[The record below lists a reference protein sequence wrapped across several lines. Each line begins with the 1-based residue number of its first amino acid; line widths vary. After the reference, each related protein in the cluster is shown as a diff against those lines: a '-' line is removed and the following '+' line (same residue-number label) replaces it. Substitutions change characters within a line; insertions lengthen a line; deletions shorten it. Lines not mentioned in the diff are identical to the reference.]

1 MKKTKKKKYKFIMVF
16 LSIILV
22 FVLFYIFI
30 NDNVK
35 NNYLTSNLND
45 LTANI
50 FKITTISF
58 IKDNNNY
65 NKDVKK
71 EINNDYKKE
80 INKLKDTLNLNSV
93 NSDKNLINATVI
105 KRNTNYWYN
114 TITIDK
120 GYKDNIKLGY
130 AVINKNGLIGK
141 IINVNKNTSDIKL
154 LIALKKDNYIS
165 AKFIY
170 DNNEYYGLINKYN
183 LKKNELT
190 LTNVIG
196 EFDIN
201 KLKNTNV
208 VTSGLSDSFS
218 SGLLIGKIKDIK
230 KDTFGIS
237 NTIILTPTVN
247 FNNLDIVSVVGD
259 K

>member
-1 MKKTKKKKYKFIMVF
+1 MIK
-16 LSIILV
+16 IL
-22 FVLFYIFI
+22 L
-30 NDNVK
+30 
-35 NNYLTSNLND
+35 
-45 LTANI
+45 
-50 FKITTISF
+50 
-58 IKDNNNY
+58 
-65 NKDVKK
+65 
-71 EINNDYKKE
+71 
-80 INKLKDTLNLNSV
+80 DTLG
-93 NSDKNLINATVI
+93 
-105 KRNTNYWYN
+105 
-114 TITIDK
+114 IDK